1 MIVAWAVSLFAV
13 NIFNIECLF
22 NKDLTN
28 ASNRSL
34 KILVLTALMVKKE
47 PGGAYTLSNS
57 FAQRY
62 LRDLLTFMG
71 IALFPKQVGKCM
83 ATFYLENRPQM
94 YINNP
99 ADKLSRECILAK
111 TKAKKMNESP
121 II

>member
-71 IALFPKQVGKCM
+71 IQGM
-83 ATFYLENRPQM
+83 NRYLQ
-94 YINNP
+94 
-99 ADKLSRECILAK
+99 
-111 TKAKKMNESP
+111 
-121 II
+121 